1 MSDSENENV
10 VEEYL
15 EFLINYKE
23 MLEQS
28 ITSMTYKLESYN
40 KELIKIKDF
49 LKDNCDH
56 KIEIDYIDSMKNG
69 ETMSQMIKYCKNC
82 KLTF

>member
-28 ITSMTYKLESYN
+28 ITSMTYKLESYTR
-40 KELIKIKDF
+40 ELTKIKDF

-56 KIEIDYIDSMKNG
+56 NIQIDYIDTMKNG
-69 ETMSQMIKYCKNC
+69 ETMSQMIKYCKNRE
-82 KLTF
+82 LTF

>member
-28 ITSMTYKLESYN
+28 ITSMTYKLESYTR
-40 KELIKIKDF
+40 ELTKIKDF

-56 KIEIDYIDSMKNG
+56 NIQIDYIDTMKNG
-69 ETMSQMIKYCKNC
+69 ETTSQMIKYCKNC
-82 KLTF
+82 ELTF

>member
-28 ITSMTYKLESYN
+28 ITSMTYKLESYTR
-40 KELIKIKDF
+40 ELKKINDF

-56 KIEIDYIDSMKNG
+56 NIQTDYIDTMKNG
-69 ETMSQMIKYCKNC
+69 ETMTQMIKYCKNC

>member
-28 ITSMTYKLESYN
+28 ITSMTYKLESYTR
-40 KELIKIKDF
+40 ELKKIKDF
-49 LKDNCDH
+49 LKENCEH
-56 KIEIDYIDSMKNG
+56 NIQIDYIDTMKNG
-69 ETMSQMIKYCKNC
+69 ETMNQMIKYCKNC
-82 KLTF
+82 ELTF

>member
-28 ITSMTYKLESYN
+28 ITSMTYKLESYTEN
-40 KELIKIKDF
+40 
-49 LKDNCDH
+49 
-56 KIEIDYIDSMKNG
+56 
-69 ETMSQMIKYCKNC
+69 
-82 KLTF
+82 

>member
-28 ITSMTYKLESYN
+28 ITSMTYKLESYTR
-40 KELIKIKDF
+40 ELTKIKDF

-56 KIEIDYIDSMKNG
+56 NIQIDYIDTMKNG

-82 KLTF
+82 GLTF

>member
-28 ITSMTYKLESYN
+28 ITSMTYKLESYTR
-40 KELIKIKDF
+40 ELTKIKDF

-56 KIEIDYIDSMKNG
+56 NIQIDYIDTMKNG

-82 KLTF
+82 ELTF